1 MEKKS
6 NSGNTIK
13 IKWKGILVHE
23 HADQERDLQVNIGM
37 RRGRVHSQKDRT
49 FYDST
54 HRKCP
59 EDTNYIERKQIGD
72 GLGQGGEVEGNGRDL

>member
-1 MEKKS
+1 M
-6 NSGNTIK
+6 
-13 IKWKGILVHE
+13 
-23 HADQERDLQVNIGM
+23 NIGM

-59 EDTNYIERKQIGD
+59 ENTNYIERKQIGD

>member
-1 MEKKS
+1 M
-6 NSGNTIK
+6 
-13 IKWKGILVHE
+13 
-23 HADQERDLQVNIGM
+23 NIGM

-72 GLGQGGEVEGNGRDL
+72 GLGQGGEVEGNGTQSKLVVEGDLEENTGHLKITGTGWC